1 MMMSTEGIG
10 WVMAAQY
17 SAADNM
23 YRDYDK
29 WSYLEQWIEDCYW
42 EEIAALDDI
51 IEYRDYDM
59 PKLRKLLSNNIQF
72 FESE

>member
-1 MMMSTEGIG
+1 M
-10 WVMAAQY
+10 
-17 SAADNM
+17 DM

-42 EEIAALDDI
+42 EELAALDDI